1 MITMVE
7 LLVRAD
13 GYSHEAFLER
23 WQGEHAELAREL
35 PGLKRYSTSVPTNP
49 EEVEYDGVL
58 QLTFESEAAMNEA
71 WASEVGEEVM
81 ADAAEF
87 VEIGAGPRMV
97 VEDTV
102 HVDVDE

>member
-35 PGLKRYSTSVPTNP
+35 PGLKRYSTSAPTNP